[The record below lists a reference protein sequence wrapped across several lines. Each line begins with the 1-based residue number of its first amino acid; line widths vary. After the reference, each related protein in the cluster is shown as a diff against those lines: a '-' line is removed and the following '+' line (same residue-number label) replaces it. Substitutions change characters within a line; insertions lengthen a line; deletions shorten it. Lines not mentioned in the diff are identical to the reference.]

1 MKEAIS
7 LKDIFRTLRKQ
18 LLLIVAITILAGAAG
33 ALVTHYLVKPKYDAS
48 TRILVNQSNANQSTL
63 YNSNALQTNVQ
74 LVNTYSVII
83 DDPAVLNQVIQNLN
97 LNMTV
102 GQLQGLLTV
111 DTVQNSQI
119 FSLTAETDNPALSVR
134 IVNGVAGVF
143 KTQVQ
148 KVMKVDN
155 VNVLSPAELAASS
168 IPVQP
173 RPLMNVAISLAL
185 GLIASVG
192 LAFLLDYLDNTI
204 KTEEDVE
211 QKLGFPVIGTVS
223 HIGREQ
229 EISPGT
235 FAAKANG
242 QRVIGGEHVEAK

>member
-7 LKDIFRTLRKQ
+7 LKDIFHMLKKQ
-18 LLLIVAITILAGAAG
+18 LLMIITVTLLAGAAG
-33 ALVTHYLVKPKYDAS
+33 ALVTHYLMKPKYDAS

-63 YNSNALQTNVQ
+63 YDTNALQTNVQ

-83 DDPAVLNQVIQNLN
+83 DDPTVLNQVIRNLN
-97 LNMTV
+97 LNMTA
-102 GQLQGLLTV
+102 GQLQGMLTV
-111 DTVQNSQI
+111 NTVQNSQI
-119 FSLTAETDNPALSVR
+119 FSLTAETGSPELSVR
-134 IVNGVAGVF
+134 IVNGVADVF

-168 IPVQP
+168 TPVKP
-173 RPLMNVAISLAL
+173 RLMMNIAISIVI

-211 QKLGFPVIGTVS
+211 RKLGFPVIGAVS
-223 HIGREQ
+223 HIGRYR
-229 EISPGT
+229 EIKPES
-235 FAAKANG
+235 FAAAANCE
-242 QRVIGGEHVEAK
+242 RLIGGEHVEAK